1 MKDFDGVTRYKN
13 LGLKIPPPPIN
24 PQMGGDQVPHFSQSQ
39 SQFLVKIRVFTPETA
54 HSEARF
60 GILVKNQPGGW
71 ILSQI
76 GAIWTHFVANYCAH
90 DGVMGT
96 IIDYRG
102 CVMGTIIDYR
112 GVIEIMG
119 G

>member
-1 MKDFDGVTRYKN
+1 MT
-13 LGLKIPPPPIN
+13 
-24 PQMGGDQVPHFSQSQ
+24 PQMGGFRVTHHSRSQ
-39 SQFLVKIRVFTPETA
+39 SQFSVKIEVFTPETA

-60 GILVKNQPGGW
+60 GTLVKNQPGGW

-76 GAIWTHFVANYCAH
+76 GTIWTHFVANYCAH

-96 IIDYRG
+96 IFDYRG
-102 CVMGTIIDYR
+102 CVIGTIIDYR

-119 G
+119 V